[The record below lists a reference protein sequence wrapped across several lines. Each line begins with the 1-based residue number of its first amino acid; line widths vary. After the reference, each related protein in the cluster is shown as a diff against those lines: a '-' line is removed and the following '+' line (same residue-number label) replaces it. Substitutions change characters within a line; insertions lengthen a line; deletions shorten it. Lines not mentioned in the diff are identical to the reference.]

1 MRLQLNLQ
9 LRKDDITGSME
20 NMTRRLT
27 GGCLCGALRYECD
40 SEPKEVSYCH
50 CPDCRRT
57 TGSAFC
63 VGVAVDADAL
73 NILSG
78 SVKEYTK
85 TADSGNRI
93 TRQFCPEC
101 GSPLFTK
108 VDAFPD
114 LVWLK
119 AGSLD
124 EPEWVKPTHQT
135 WTNYAVAW
143 AHIDDDLP
151 GFSKGGPPPEE

>member
-1 MRLQLNLQ
+1 MISL
-9 LRKDDITGSME
+9 GA
-20 NMTRRLT
+20 LT
-27 GGCLCGALRYECD
+27 GGCLCGALRYECYGG
-40 SEPKEVSYCH
+40 PKDATYCH

-63 VGVAVDADAL
+63 VGVAVDADSL

-78 SVKEYTK
+78 SVKAYTK

-108 VDAFPD
+108 VDAFPH
-114 LVWLK
+114 LVWIK

-124 EPEWVKPTHQT
+124 EPELAKPSHQT
-135 WTNYAVAW
+135 WTQYAVTW
-143 AHIDDDLP
+143 AHINEDLP
-151 GFSKGGPPPEE
+151 SFSKGGPVPKK